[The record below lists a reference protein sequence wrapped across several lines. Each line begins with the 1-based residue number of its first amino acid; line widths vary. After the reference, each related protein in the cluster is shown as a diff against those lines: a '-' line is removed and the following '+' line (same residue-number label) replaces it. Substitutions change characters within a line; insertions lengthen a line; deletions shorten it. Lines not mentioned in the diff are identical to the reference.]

1 MKKKKIAAV
10 ILAVMIGIT
19 AFSGCGTKENKSPAD
34 TSGTGSSVEAQEDT
48 GKEASAGT
56 TMLEDGMYSVNVEL
70 QGGSGRAT
78 VDSVATVTVT
88 DGQAMATIVWSS
100 TYYDYMIVD
109 DEKYLNENEGGN
121 STFTFPI
128 TGVPCEMEVIGDTT
142 AMSTPHEIEYTLVF
156 SFPETTSFNEL
167 NCEGHMNLAYAD

>member
-19 AFSGCGTKENKSPAD
+19 AFPDAGRRKNKSPAD

-48 GKEASAGT
+48 GKEAGADT
-56 TMLEDGMYSVNVEL
+56 TMLEDGMDSVNVEL

-109 DEKYLNENEGGN
+109 DEKYLNE
-121 STFTFPI
+121 
-128 TGVPCEMEVIGDTT
+128 MR
-142 AMSTPHEIEYTLVF
+142 AEIQRSPSRSQEFHVRWR
-156 SFPETTSFNEL
+156 
-167 NCEGHMNLAYAD
+167 

>member
-48 GKEASAGT
+48 GKEAGAGT

-88 DGQAMATIVWSS
+88 DGQAMATDRKSV
-100 TYYDYMIVD
+100 V
-109 DEKYLNENEGGN
+109 
-121 STFTFPI
+121 
-128 TGVPCEMEVIGDTT
+128 
-142 AMSTPHEIEYTLVF
+142 
-156 SFPETTSFNEL
+156 
-167 NCEGHMNLAYAD
+167 

>member
-48 GKEASAGT
+48 GKEAGAGT

-70 QGGSGRAT
+70 QGCKQ
-78 VDSVATVTVT
+78 DYCNFYQILF
-88 DGQAMATIVWSS
+88 QAGKI
-100 TYYDYMIVD
+100 
-109 DEKYLNENEGGN
+109 
-121 STFTFPI
+121 
-128 TGVPCEMEVIGDTT
+128 
-142 AMSTPHEIEYTLVF
+142 
-156 SFPETTSFNEL
+156 
-167 NCEGHMNLAYAD
+167 NLGLCQ